1 MLVMGLS
8 GMATIL
14 VPSLA
19 VSALASPIVP
29 FVAVPVLVALMG
41 GGIKGALSQQ
51 VKTAQQQ
58 LRMRLAEQ
66 LQRVRRHF
74 FDVHLTSG
82 KFSRADE
89 YFKTLD
95 SAVNKHV
102 QELVQR
108 KSREAQAEISRLKE
122 AMQLD
127 ERERA
132 AQTKRTQEQLAQW
145 DEVGRT
151 VAAAAAQIRALQEPG
166 VRVAT

>member
-1 MLVMGLS
+1 
-8 GMATIL
+8 MATIL
-14 VPSLA
+14 APSVA
-19 VSALASPIVP
+19 VAALASPIVP
-29 FVAVPVLVALMG
+29 FVAAPVLLALMG

-89 YFKTLD
+89 YFKALD

-122 AMQLD
+122 AMQLG

-132 AQTKRTQEQLAQW
+132 ARTKRTQEQLAQW

-166 VRVAT
+166 VPVAT